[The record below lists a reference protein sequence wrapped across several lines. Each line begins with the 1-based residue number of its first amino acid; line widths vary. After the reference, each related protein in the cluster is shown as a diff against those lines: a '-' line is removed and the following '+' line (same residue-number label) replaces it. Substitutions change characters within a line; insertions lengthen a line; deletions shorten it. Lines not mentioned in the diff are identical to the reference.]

1 MLISIETL
9 ITCAFPGKGFGPP
22 PPPLGPQMRISGEM
36 FVCFDSKSLHPI
48 NNISD
53 IKERVFLG

>member
-9 ITCAFPGKGFGPP
+9 KLVLFQGRGADP

-36 FVCFDSKSLHPI
+36 FVCFDSLHPI

-53 IKERVFLG
+53 IKGRVFLG